1 MYARGVKHTFAN
13 EMMKDSVS
21 AFMIKTFDLKHGML
35 MSFKIHLSE
44 NQLLHIGI
52 FPDEETAE
60 QAGKMAEPARKQ
72 IAEMG
77 AKIELVSGPLTDFM
91 VAGNVTLDQ
100 LTSSQG

>member
-1 MYARGVKHTFAN
+1 
-13 EMMKDSVS
+13 
-21 AFMIKTFDLKHGML
+21 
-35 MSFKIHLSE
+35 
-44 NQLLHIGI
+44 
-52 FPDEETAE
+52 
-60 QAGKMAEPARKQ
+60 MAEPARKQ